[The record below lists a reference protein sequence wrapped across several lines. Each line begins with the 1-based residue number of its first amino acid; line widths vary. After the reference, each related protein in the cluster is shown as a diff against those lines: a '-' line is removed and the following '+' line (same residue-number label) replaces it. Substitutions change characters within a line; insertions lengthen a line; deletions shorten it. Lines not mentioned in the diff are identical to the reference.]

1 MFIGRK
7 NELER
12 IKRRLKLDQFQAVLV
27 YGRRRIGKTELI
39 NEAIK
44 QSGVEVLPLLARKVN
59 SAINLEEFAADA
71 GRFMNNV
78 SFHPANY
85 YEFYAS
91 LFEYSKNH
99 PFVLFIDEYCFL
111 KEGEPSIDTYL
122 QKAIELHK
130 DGAKLSI
137 ILCGSYIDVMK
148 QIVVQKAP
156 LYGRFNEE
164 ILLHSFDYLDAS
176 KFAPTLSNDEKIK
189 YYAVFGGTAF
199 NLGNIDY
206 SKSFE
211 ENVIEEFV
219 KVESFFEREA
229 LEVIK
234 GEIEKEANVNSIFE
248 YIATGTRKYK
258 ELNLKMGDPGNDN
271 IGRYIKK
278 LENMDLVDKSFMV
291 NAKTERRPL
300 YYIKDNMLDFYYTF
314 LSKYSRQRAS
324 MSPELFFEKYIK
336 EALYEQYIPR
346 KFEEIVKQYVIRYND
361 QRIPYFDNVGRL
373 YFNDGD
379 INREFDVVLSCEKG
393 LIPIECK
400 YIDTPLKM
408 STINEEK
415 KQWKEVPF
423 TVFKYG
429 FAAKSGFEAN
439 VKSDKDLL
447 LIQLDDLYN

>member
-156 LYGRFNEE
+156 LYGRFN
-164 ILLHSFDYLDAS
+164 
-176 KFAPTLSNDEKIK
+176 
-189 YYAVFGGTAF
+189 
-199 NLGNIDY
+199 
-206 SKSFE
+206 
-211 ENVIEEFV
+211 
-219 KVESFFEREA
+219 
-229 LEVIK
+229 
-234 GEIEKEANVNSIFE
+234 
-248 YIATGTRKYK
+248 
-258 ELNLKMGDPGNDN
+258 
-271 IGRYIKK
+271 
-278 LENMDLVDKSFMV
+278 
-291 NAKTERRPL
+291 
-300 YYIKDNMLDFYYTF
+300 
-314 LSKYSRQRAS
+314 
-324 MSPELFFEKYIK
+324 
-336 EALYEQYIPR
+336 
-346 KFEEIVKQYVIRYND
+346 
-361 QRIPYFDNVGRL
+361 
-373 YFNDGD
+373 
-379 INREFDVVLSCEKG
+379 
-393 LIPIECK
+393 
-400 YIDTPLKM
+400 
-408 STINEEK
+408 
-415 KQWKEVPF
+415 
-423 TVFKYG
+423 
-429 FAAKSGFEAN
+429 
-439 VKSDKDLL
+439 
-447 LIQLDDLYN
+447 